1 MDNVLLNSVRVWFI
15 FIVILFSTPYSW
27 AMESLSDGE
36 TYIRKVEDHNITL
49 SPQHL
54 DLAKSIDLSLKTNPE
69 LKSWEYEQKKS
80 ENDKKIARSNFGPS
94 LSLSLNHND
103 LISIDSKGPADTDY
117 LDQNIDSL
125 DMAVVQPLFKGFT
138 TINEYNRAELLQNWT
153 KWKIA
158 YVKLGVVHEVQTNF
172 LKLLQLM
179 EEVNSLQQTVKRLE
193 NALEAAKSFHRVNM
207 APYIQVLE
215 ASVDLSDAKQRLSQA
230 KSSLRTQT
238 IKMNVLAGL
247 SPDAPTV
254 YEGELDTGL
263 AEFPLSMSEC
273 LAHAFLNRPDLF
285 AAQVNQHIAEK
296 DIEIIAGRY
305 YPTVQLEGHYS
316 IYDRDYDDLGKDSLG
331 GAYNRDQKNKYW
343 AIVLNMRWNL
353 FESGKT
359 YYTQSK
365 SRNEV
370 SRQKELIRSLKDQI
384 KYNIRT
390 YFLILQE
397 SRGRIDSTRKA
408 VTAAKENYQMARK
421 RYQLQ
426 LAPNQEVLNAQERLS
441 RSEANLNQAL
451 ADYKLS
457 LANLYISMGIRN
469 DSLLPTVS
477 DTSNE

>member
-247 SPDAPTV
+247 
-254 YEGELDTGL
+254 
-263 AEFPLSMSEC
+263 
-273 LAHAFLNRPDLF
+273 
-285 AAQVNQHIAEK
+285 
-296 DIEIIAGRY
+296 
-305 YPTVQLEGHYS
+305 
-316 IYDRDYDDLGKDSLG
+316 
-331 GAYNRDQKNKYW
+331 
-343 AIVLNMRWNL
+343 
-353 FESGKT
+353 
-359 YYTQSK
+359 
-365 SRNEV
+365 
-370 SRQKELIRSLKDQI
+370 
-384 KYNIRT
+384 
-390 YFLILQE
+390 
-397 SRGRIDSTRKA
+397 
-408 VTAAKENYQMARK
+408 
-421 RYQLQ
+421 
-426 LAPNQEVLNAQERLS
+426 
-441 RSEANLNQAL
+441 
-451 ADYKLS
+451 
-457 LANLYISMGIRN
+457 
-469 DSLLPTVS
+469 
-477 DTSNE
+477 

>member
-1 MDNVLLNSVRVWFI
+1 
-15 FIVILFSTPYSW
+15 
-27 AMESLSDGE
+27 
-36 TYIRKVEDHNITL
+36 
-49 SPQHL
+49 
-54 DLAKSIDLSLKTNPE
+54 
-69 LKSWEYEQKKS
+69 
-80 ENDKKIARSNFGPS
+80 
-94 LSLSLNHND
+94 
-103 LISIDSKGPADTDY
+103 
-117 LDQNIDSL
+117 
-125 DMAVVQPLFKGFT
+125 
-138 TINEYNRAELLQNWT
+138 
-153 KWKIA
+153 
-158 YVKLGVVHEVQTNF
+158 
-172 LKLLQLM
+172 
-179 EEVNSLQQTVKRLE
+179 
-193 NALEAAKSFHRVNM
+193 
-207 APYIQVLE
+207 
-215 ASVDLSDAKQRLSQA
+215 
-230 KSSLRTQT
+230 
-238 IKMNVLAGL
+238 
-247 SPDAPTV
+247 
-254 YEGELDTGL
+254 
-263 AEFPLSMSEC
+263 
-273 LAHAFLNRPDLF
+273 
-285 AAQVNQHIAEK
+285 
-296 DIEIIAGRY
+296 
-305 YPTVQLEGHYS
+305 
-316 IYDRDYDDLGKDSLG
+316 
-331 GAYNRDQKNKYW
+331 
-343 AIVLNMRWNL
+343 MRWNL